1 MKYCPYCGADI
12 LDTAVSFCSE
22 CGKSLPTKTSS
33 PPQTEKKQKK
43 KHKKPTTQVPQES
56 EKFDDSGYDGY
67 YDDVRP
73 LDESRLKEGMD
84 KKLIR
89 NIALVIGVVA
99 VIIIACVVVLF
110 LL

>member
-22 CGKSLPTKTSS
+22 CGKSLPGKTSS

-43 KHKKPTTQVPQES
+43 KHKKPTTQVPQVPERL
-56 EKFDDSGYDGY
+56 DDLGYDGY
-67 YDDVRP
+67 YDDIRP
-73 LDESRLKEGMD
+73 LDESRIKECMD

-89 NIALVIGVVA
+89 NIALVVGVVA